1 MFAKGAEQNF
11 STEIFRIP
19 KVINRTPRPVYEREH
34 LNRTPT
40 DGQFYQQHLTPVR
53 VTKRAVY
60 KTDKILDKPDRR
72 CTLEDPVRCKVYS
85 RDVHSRIA
93 ASIVKN
99 VGSPQTLYVT
109 LHNNAIQNLYTDNTI
124 GAFAVDL
131 VQSIELG
138 PIEKLMWGCVN
149 SRILRLMKV
158 RLNP

>member
-40 DGQFYQQHLTPVR
+40 DSQFYQQQLTPVR

-60 KTDKILDKPDRR
+60 KTDKILD
-72 CTLEDPVRCKVYS
+72 EPVRRGILEYLVPWNSYS
-85 RDVHSRIA
+85 RDVHSWIA
-93 ASIVKN
+93 AYSVKN
-99 VGSPQTLYVT
+99 VGSFQTQYVT
-109 LHNNAIQNLYTDNTI
+109 LHNNAIQNLYTDNMI

-138 PIEKLMWGCVN
+138 PIEKWEVGLCEF
-149 SRILRLMKV
+149 S
-158 RLNP
+158 